1 MSARSL
7 GNVVVAIKAV
17 DEASGVMG
25 KIQASLGLLGGAL
38 QNLGGGFAAV
48 GGIIQGFAA
57 GGVAGAAIGAFSEI
71 AKGLQQS
78 VEDAGLS
85 EQAFKD
91 LQVAVEKSGTAWD
104 IVSNAT
110 KEYLL
115 NLQKVTVYSDEQVA
129 GALQRLLTFG
139 LDYDQ
144 AMKALKETVDLAAA
158 KHLDLETAAS
168 LVGKA
173 FQGNTSILR
182 RYGIEVQTTKDATA
196 AFNGVMDSLGAALEK
211 AGADQLSAFA
221 AAMADVGLQ
230 SQNASGKMLPVGKL
244 LTEIKDAFKAGTLD
258 AAQFGEIC
266 GSLGVKFDASK
277 MSAAD
282 FQGVLD
288 ALNKQFGGTA
298 QEQAN
303 TYVGIQERLKNA
315 MSELSEK
322 VGMILLP
329 ALSGI
334 AEQIIPVVTG
344 FGQWVAE
351 IAAMPDV
358 KAIVAGVAQGF
369 ADTVKNMVDV
379 TKAFEDTNT
388 ALTELLDSVGVKLPE
403 GFSALNIIAKGFSY
417 TWDMLVTTPLKI
429 TMMILEGLT
438 SIFKTASNV
447 ITDAV
452 KGITDAIGGAVHQ
465 IELFTQGFNTAADV
479 AVPTV
484 KTIQDAISATL
495 KSIQDAL
502 QAFYDWF
509 VGGSMWQDMWNA
521 VISILQAAVP
531 TIQGILSGDLLKP
544 IIDML
549 SGLGSQVQDLWTA
562 AWTGLAEKF
571 SSLTSAIQGTVSGV
585 FDPLGAYLEVMFT
598 QWAEW
603 ASNALAKVEG
613 AITSSAQNLSAW
625 LMSFMGTVYQAWV
638 DFGAAMSTYMTM
650 VVNAI
655 IATLQGAAVSEQG
668 ILNGMIDA
676 ARNAA
681 NTIGG
686 ILAQIATSIQNTV
699 NQAANAAGIGGN
711 AITNAFSGAW
721 NSVATAA
728 TNFYNWLVGH
738 SLWPDL
744 MSSLVDQTQAGMSE
758 VKASFEKG
766 LSGLVLNAPTIPEL
780 TAAMNITRPE
790 SAAANRTGASPA
802 AIPQTINIPITTTLQ
817 VDGATFT
824 RVIERRLI
832 SNRQLSVWRSA

>member
-1 MSARSL
+1 MSTRSL
-7 GNVVVAIKAV
+7 GSVVVAIKAV
-17 DEASGVMG
+17 DEASSVMG

-78 VEDAGLS
+78 VEDAGAS

-104 IVSNAT
+104 IVSKAT
-110 KEYLL
+110 KDYLL
-115 NLQKVTVYSDEQVA
+115 NLQKVTVFSDEQVA

-196 AFNGVMDSLGAALEK
+196 AFNGVMDQLGAAIEK
-211 AGADQLSAFA
+211 AGAEQLAAFA
-221 AAMADVGLQ
+221 GAMADVGLQ

-244 LTEIKDAFKAGTLD
+244 LTEIKDAFKSGTLD

-303 TYVGIQERLKNA
+303 TYVGIQERFKNA
-315 MSELSEK
+315 TSELGEK
-322 VGMILLP
+322 IGTILLP
-329 ALSGI
+329 GLSGI
-334 AEQIIPVVTG
+334 TEAMIPLVDWLGKGV
-344 FGQWVAE
+344 
-351 IAAMPDV
+351 D
-358 KAIVAGVAQGF
+358 AIQAW
-369 ADTVKNMVDV
+369 
-379 TKAFEDTNT
+379 
-388 ALTELLDSVGVKLPE
+388 LTETAKLPE
-403 GFSALNIIAKGFSY
+403 VKAATDAAGQAWQGLMQWFDSAAKSAQEVLAPALNELWGALKELY
-417 TWDMLVTTPLKI
+417 TALQPIFAAFKELWDAI
-429 TMMILEGLT
+429 TGSQGDFDAFRMILEVIKLDIEA
-438 SIFKTASNV
+438 SIE
-447 ITDAV
+447 
-452 KGITDAIGGAVHQ
+452 AIKLVTGAVR
-465 IELFTQGFNTAADV
+465 LFGQEFKAAADFI
-479 AVPTV
+479 APILAQMTSAITGFL
-484 KTIQDAISATL
+484 KTMQDS
-495 KSIQDAL
+495 L
-502 QAFYDWF
+502 QSFYEWF
-509 VGGSMWQDMWNA
+509 VGGSLWKDLWNA
-521 VISILQAAVP
+521 VITILQAAVP
-531 TIQGILSGDLLKP
+531 VVLNILSEALLGP
-544 IIDML
+544 VITML
-549 SGLGSQVQDLWTA
+549 SGLGEQVQTLWTA

-598 QWAEW
+598 QWAQW
-603 ASNALAKVEG
+603 ATDALTKVEG

-638 DFGAAMSTYMTM
+638 DFGAAMSAYMGM

-655 IATLQGAAVSEQG
+655 IATVQGAAVSVQG
-668 ILNGMIDA
+668 ILNGMISA

-686 ILAQIATSIQNTV
+686 ILSQIASSIQNTV
-699 NQAANAAGIGGN
+699 NQAAQAAGAGGN
-711 AITNAFSGAW
+711 AIYNAFSGAW
-721 NSVATAA
+721 DAVATAA
-728 TNFYNWLVGH
+728 TNFYNWLTGH

-744 MSSLVDQTQAGMSE
+744 MESLVNQTQAGMSE
-758 VKASFEKG
+758 VKATFEKG

-780 TAAMNITRPE
+780 TAAMNITAPR
-790 SAAANRTGASPA
+790 AVGASPTQA
-802 AIPQTINIPITTTLQ
+802 APTSTQPASVTLPVTVQ
-817 VDGATFT
+817 IDGVTVS
-824 RVIERRLI
+824 RVIERRWI
-832 SNRQLSVWRSA
+832 ANRQLSAWRTA

>member
-7 GNVVVAIKAV
+7 GSVVVAIKAV
-17 DEASGVMG
+17 DEASSVMG

-78 VEDAGLS
+78 VQDAGAS

-110 KEYLL
+110 KDYLL

-196 AFNGVMDSLGAALEK
+196 AFNGVMDQLGAAIEK
-211 AGADQLSAFA
+211 AGGEQLTAFA

-303 TYVGIQERLKNA
+303 TYVGIQERFKNA
-315 MSELSEK
+315 TSELSEK
-322 VGMILLP
+322 IGTILLP
-329 ALSGI
+329 GLAGITEAMIPLVDWLGKGVDALQVWLAEVAKMPEVKAATDAVGQAWQGLMQWFDSAAKSAQEVLAPALNELWSVLKELYVALEPIFAAFKELWDAITGSQGDFDAFRMILEVIKLDIEASIEAIKLITGAVKMFAQEFKAAADFIAPVLATISSALSGFL
-334 AEQIIPVVTG
+334 G
-344 FGQWVAE
+344 
-351 IAAMPDV
+351 AAKD
-358 KAIVAGVAQGF
+358 
-369 ADTVKNMVDV
+369 D
-379 TKAFEDTNT
+379 
-388 ALTELLDSVGVKLPE
+388 LT
-403 GFSALNIIAKGFSY
+403 
-417 TWDMLVTTPLKI
+417 
-429 TMMILEGLT
+429 
-438 SIFKTASNV
+438 
-447 ITDAV
+447 
-452 KGITDAIGGAVHQ
+452 
-465 IELFTQGFNTAADV
+465 
-479 AVPTV
+479 
-484 KTIQDAISATL
+484 
-495 KSIQDAL
+495 
-502 QAFYDWF
+502 AFYTWF
-509 VGGSMWQDMWNA
+509 VGGSMWQDLWNA
-521 VISILQAAVP
+521 VISVLQAAVP
-531 TIQGILSGDLLKP
+531 IILSILSGGLLKP

-549 SGLGSQVQDLWTA
+549 SGIGDQVQTLWTA
-562 AWTGLAEKF
+562 TWTGLAEKF

-585 FDPLGAYLEVMFT
+585 FDPLGAYLDVMFT

-603 ASNALAKVEG
+603 ASAALAKVEG
-613 AITSSAQNLSAW
+613 AITSSAQNLSDW
-625 LMSFMGTVYQAWV
+625 LTSFMGTVYKAWV
-638 DFGAAMSTYMTM
+638 DFGAAMSTYMGM

-655 IATLQGAAVSEQG
+655 IATVQGAAVSVQG
-668 ILNGMIDA
+668 ILNGMIGA

-686 ILAQIATSIQNTV
+686 ILSQIASTIQNTV
-699 NQAANAAGIGGN
+699 NQAAQAAGAGGN
-711 AITNAFSGAW
+711 AIYNAFSGAW

-728 TNFYNWLVGH
+728 TNFYNWLTGH

-744 MSSLVDQTQAGMSE
+744 MESLVNQTQAGMSE

-780 TAAMNITRPE
+780 TAAMNIARPE
-790 SAAANRTGASPA
+790 SASADRAGAFPA
-802 AIPQTINIPITTTLQ
+802 ATPQTINIPITTTLQ

-824 RVIERRLI
+824 RVFERRLI
-832 SNRQLSVWRSA
+832 ANRQLSVWRSG